1 MATNLKKTK
10 ETALATIDAAITLLD
25 HYPELENSDISIGY
39 STSLDPIKLTM
50 EIIRKVG
57 GYDAIM
63 RWISDFCTNDKDG
76 KEYGLRMLDPVIKA
90 YLISKL
96 KDIISCS
103 VNPFI
108 TDEILRD
115 GIVFNLEEIDIV
127 NILRYSPF
135 DPNVGRYYYFDTGE
149 ISVPYTEKKE
159 LKNGEIKDVEK
170 QRYEN
175 PQTPDY
181 LAKSDDMNAFLWY
194 MINLS
199 NRRHVWK
206 PKKYRKGPEFREDYD
221 TSTKLKKED
230 GIVTFEFHRRPQDLR
245 DAYGDLYRKQI
256 PYSNVLHVFIGD
268 TRENLPET
276 KLIDGV
282 PYSMGEVV
290 DIEKQI
296 AQKDKDLRKKKA
308 LIDKNNE
315 KIDELR
321 NRLYELKKQ
330 YELFEITETEYKTQA
345 TSINNEIGQ
354 LTLQT
359 EQIDDLRN
367 ILKREKEYLQQE
379 IANITEQIRNEA
391 SIYFPLDA
399 ANSRNYYAG
408 KTLFE
413 FNVDFITSLQIF
425 DTKTFVAKLL
435 DSLTGLLSF
444 DLHLSFQ
451 QQVVQEEVKN
461 MIKMI
466 TETDDVVVS
475 DCFFTFSNADY
486 DAMSRKA
493 ELIKAGIPTDNGNP
507 LSDVQFNTEELLS
520 KLNELDKAAT
530 QSGGT
535 QTIIENTFK
544 ELSKEITEGYK
555 THKTSNVDAG
565 AQLNTKDQNLIEL
578 LLNHLAYT
586 IVMTILSPKVYILLL
601 INFKIIGRETNF
613 DLKGFLSQYE
623 QLIADLV
630 RMIRDQL
637 LDYFVKRLLAIIKD
651 LAAEITVKL
660 NIEQARYYTDLLRKL
675 FDCWQLYKGGDED
688 WNMDKVDYAD
698 ILPSD
703 VVVEENK
710 EC

>member
-1 MATNLKKTK
+1 M
-10 ETALATIDAAITLLD
+10 
-25 HYPELENSDISIGY
+25 
-39 STSLDPIKLTM
+39 
-50 EIIRKVG
+50 
-57 GYDAIM
+57 
-63 RWISDFCTNDKDG
+63 
-76 KEYGLRMLDPVIKA
+76 
-90 YLISKL
+90 
-96 KDIISCS
+96 
-103 VNPFI
+103 
-108 TDEILRD
+108 
-115 GIVFNLEEIDIV
+115 
-127 NILRYSPF
+127 
-135 DPNVGRYYYFDTGE
+135 
-149 ISVPYTEKKE
+149 
-159 LKNGEIKDVEK
+159 
-170 QRYEN
+170 
-175 PQTPDY
+175 
-181 LAKSDDMNAFLWY
+181 
-194 MINLS
+194 
-199 NRRHVWK
+199 
-206 PKKYRKGPEFREDYD
+206 
-221 TSTKLKKED
+221 
-230 GIVTFEFHRRPQDLR
+230 
-245 DAYGDLYRKQI
+245 
-256 PYSNVLHVFIGD
+256 
-268 TRENLPET
+268 
-276 KLIDGV
+276 
-282 PYSMGEVV
+282 
-290 DIEKQI
+290 
-296 AQKDKDLRKKKA
+296 
-308 LIDKNNE
+308 
-315 KIDELR
+315 
-321 NRLYELKKQ
+321 
-330 YELFEITETEYKTQA
+330 FEITETEYKTQA

-359 EQIDDLRN
+359 EQIDNLRN
-367 ILKREKEYLQQE
+367 ILKREKENLQQE

-555 THKTSNVDAG
+555 THKTSNVDVG